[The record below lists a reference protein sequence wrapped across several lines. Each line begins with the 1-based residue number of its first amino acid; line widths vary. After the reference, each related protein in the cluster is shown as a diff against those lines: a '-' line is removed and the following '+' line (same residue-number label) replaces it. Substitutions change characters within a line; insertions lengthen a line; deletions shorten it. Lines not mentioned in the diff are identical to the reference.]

1 MDNISCQS
9 YHVVFNDPWKYLN
22 DLIKDKKYSKVFVL
36 VDENT
41 KEHCLPILKG
51 STDFDTT
58 IITITSGEIYKNI
71 ETCQSIWSSLIEHE
85 ADRHSCLINLGGGV
99 IGDMGGF
106 CASTFMRGIDFLQ
119 IPTTLLSQVDASV
132 GSKLG
137 IDFLD
142 FKNVV
147 GVFKEPQAVIVDV
160 NFLQTLDKRELRS
173 GYAEVIKHALIQDKG
188 LWNQLQSITDLSTVD
203 WLPIVHQNVHI
214 KKTVVDQDPFEKG
227 LRKILNFGHT
237 IGHAVETNYLHTETS
252 LLHGEAIAIG
262 MIAESWIAKEKEL
275 LDNDSLVAIDSYI
288 RSIYHD
294 IPHQIENKD
303 KILSHMKTDKKNK
316 DGVILA
322 SVVSEIGSCEYN
334 VALDPEEIMGSFEY
348 YSV

>member
-9 YHVVFNDPWKYLN
+9 YQVVFRSPWKYLQK
-22 DLIKDKKYSKVFVL
+22 LIKDKKYSQVFVL

-41 KEHCLPILKG
+41 KANCLPILQEK
-51 STDFDTT
+51 TDFDMT
-58 IITITSGEIYKNI
+58 IIMITSGEIYKTI
-71 ETCQSIWSSLIEHE
+71 ETCQFIWSTLIKHE
-85 ADRHSCLINLGGGV
+85 ADRHACVINLGGGV

-106 CASTFMRGIDFLQ
+106 CASTFMRGIDFIQ

-142 FKNVV
+142 YKNVV
-147 GVFKEPQAVIVDV
+147 GVFNEPQAVLIDVD
-160 NFLQTLDKRELRS
+160 FLKTLIKRELRS
-173 GYAEVIKHALIQDKG
+173 GYAEVIKHALIQDRK
-188 LWNQLQSITDLSTVD
+188 LWRQLQSIKDLGAVD
-203 WLPIVHQNVHI
+203 WLPIVHQNVQI
-214 KKTVVDQDPFEKG
+214 KKTVVDQDPYEKG

-237 IGHAVETNYLHTETS
+237 IGHAVETDYLHSDEP

-262 MIAESWIAKEKEL
+262 MITESWIASKKEL
-275 LDNDSLVAIDSYI
+275 LNEDSLHSIENYI

-294 IPHQIENKD
+294 IPLQIENKD
-303 KILSHMKTDKKNK
+303 NILSNMKADKKNR

-322 SVVSEIGSCEYN
+322 SVVTEIGSCAFN
-334 VALDPEEIMGSFEY
+334 VALDQEEILGAFDY
-348 YSV
+348 YTS